1 MAGPVQG
8 DQVPSVMDEFLF
20 CSCRW
25 SQSGLVVVAV
35 IHNIFIICGFLG
47 LGLCRSLPVHGNS
60 LSFVAWDA
68 GGADRFRR
76 MDRV

>member
-25 SQSGLVVVAV
+25 SQSGLDVVAV
-35 IHNIFIICGFLG
+35 IHNLFIICGFLV
-47 LGLCRSLPVHGNS
+47 LGLCRSLPVHGSS
-60 LSFVAWDA
+60 LSFVVWGA